1 MRSVDPYEDLANGII
16 LQAVADYRR
25 LWDRDINDKDK
36 QKIIRFFRSQWF
48 VILTRIN
55 ADWLIDVLEKE
66 ANAKRK
72 KVYGIAKTLP

>member
-36 QKIIRFFRSQWF
+36 QRIIEFFRSRWF
-48 VILTRIN
+48 VILTGI
-55 ADWLIDVLEKE
+55 DPEWLIEVLERE